1 MTFLKF
7 NRLFH
12 RWGAIITA
20 GPVLFVIITGLLLL
34 LKKDVAWI
42 QPPTQKGTPFE
53 LTLTFDQIL
62 EIAKTVPEADIKSWD
77 DIDRLDVRPSKGI
90 LKIRAENRGEIQID
104 TRTGDIL
111 QVALRRS
118 DLIESLHDG
127 SVFHE
132 KAKLWVFLPSA
143 LILLGLWITGVYL
156 FVLPYFTRWKR
167 RKRDHHTQEILHA
180 NETIQYSDH
189 NVDVTRAVLPQ
200 KCRRNTFHP
209 DFVQERMRTRHEK
222 KRE

>member
-1 MTFLKF
+1 MTFSKF
-7 NRLFH
+7 NRVFH

-20 GPVLFVIITGLLLL
+20 GPLLLIIITGLLLL

-42 QPPTQKGTPFE
+42 QPPSQKGTPFE
-53 LTLTFDQIL
+53 LTLTFDRIL
-62 EIAKTVPEADIKSWD
+62 KIARTVPEAEIKSWD
-77 DIDRLDVRPSKGI
+77 DIDRLDVRPSKGMV
-90 LKIRAENRGEIQID
+90 KIRAKNRGEIQVD

-118 DLIESLHDG
+118 DFIESLHDG

-156 FVLPYFTRWKR
+156 FILPYLSRWKR
-167 RKRDHHTQEILHA
+167 RKAVHHAQESLYA
-180 NETIQYSDH
+180 NGKIQSCIIGPSDP
-189 NVDVTRAVLPQ
+189 LG
-200 KCRRNTFHP
+200 
-209 DFVQERMRTRHEK
+209 E
-222 KRE
+222 

>member
-1 MTFLKF
+1 MTFSKF
-7 NRLFH
+7 NRVFH

-53 LTLTFDQIL
+53 LNLTFDRIL

-90 LKIRAENRGEIQID
+90 VKIRAENRGEIQID

-111 QVALRRS
+111 QVARRRS
-118 DLIESLHDG
+118 DFIESLHDG
-127 SVFHE
+127 SFFHE
-132 KAKLWVFLPSA
+132 KTKLWVFLPSA
-143 LILLGLWITGVYL
+143 LILLGLWITGIYL
-156 FVLPYFTRWKR
+156 FVLPYLTRWKW
-167 RKRDHHTQEILHA
+167 RKGAHNAKELLHA
-180 NETIQYSDH
+180 NENIQ
-189 NVDVTRAVLPQ
+189 
-200 KCRRNTFHP
+200 F
-209 DFVQERMRTRHEK
+209 
-222 KRE
+222 